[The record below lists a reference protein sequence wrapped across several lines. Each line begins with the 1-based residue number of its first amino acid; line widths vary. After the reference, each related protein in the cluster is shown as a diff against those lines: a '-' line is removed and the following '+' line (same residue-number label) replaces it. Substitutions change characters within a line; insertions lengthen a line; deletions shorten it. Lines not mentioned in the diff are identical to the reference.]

1 MEDNNYQLNQQL
13 EEINRI
19 MLEDIKAVTDKINQ
33 KINTTKEELKKC
45 IDDKKDYY
53 KLINDLS
60 KLPHLQTD
68 FSPNQ
73 DINYI
78 INPVLV
84 CLANLE
90 VIFKFCKG
98 KERKEVLIRI
108 NQLVPQSFLIYFI
121 QLMEQMRDENIISP
135 IYTDLHLYLR
145 NPHLKFNYNSQD
157 PSYWI
162 KIILEQLELNIDLVK
177 ANDISNVITN
187 NFKLNLITK
196 EKCNYCKSIDK
207 QILKEDKMV
216 LDLYL
221 KSPGFDANTQ
231 IKKNIIDPL
240 GSVFGSL
247 LLKTKEQNL
256 NKKCGFCG
264 QELSISKIIKNKK
277 KYLILNINRD
287 EERERKMEITYTQTL
302 KIIDEETKEE
312 THYELISAL
321 ININVNSN
329 KEDNRNKYVLYS
341 KNFINNK
348 WFRWST
354 AFNGNI
360 EKEISEQ
367 KPNILIYK
375 KMKNNQNIPQ

>member
-60 KLPHLQTD
+60 KLPHLQTN

-121 QLMEQMRDENIISP
+121 QLMEQMRDEINKRP
-135 IYTDLHLYLR
+135 HYKDLHLYLK

-177 ANDISNVITN
+177 GNDISNIITN

-207 QILKEDKMV
+207 TILKEEKIV

-221 KSPGFDANTQ
+221 KSPGFDENTQ
-231 IKKNIIDPL
+231 IRKNLIDPL
-240 GSVFGSL
+240 ESIFGSL
-247 LLKTKEQNL
+247 LLKSEEQNL

-264 QELSISKIIKNKK
+264 QQLSITKIIKNKK
-277 KYLILNINRD
+277 NYLILNINRD
-287 EERERKMEITYTQTL
+287 EERERKMELIYSQIL
-302 KIIDEETKEE
+302 KITDEETKEE
-312 THYELISAL
+312 IHYELISVLA
-321 ININVNSN
+321 NINVNSN
-329 KEDNRNKYVLYS
+329 NEGNRNNYVLYF
-341 KNFINNK
+341 KNFINDK
-348 WFRWST
+348 WFRWET
-354 AFNGNI
+354 AFNDNI

-375 KMKNNQNIPQ
+375 KM